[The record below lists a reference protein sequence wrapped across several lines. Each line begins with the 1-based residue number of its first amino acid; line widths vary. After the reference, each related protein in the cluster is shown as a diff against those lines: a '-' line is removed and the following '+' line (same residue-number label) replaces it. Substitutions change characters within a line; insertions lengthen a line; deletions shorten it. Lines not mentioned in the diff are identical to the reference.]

1 MAQSLRQRRRSDD
14 QPADRAQA
22 TITQAEYMIRIYA
35 EILAMDLTITER
47 VRNLLTREPDAGN
60 RERTLANLR
69 LLLAQL
75 EKISRRIAYWNNR
88 LSRLVKSQLLR

>member
-1 MAQSLRQRRRSDD
+1 MALSTLRRRRHDD
-14 QPADRAQA
+14 HPTDRAQA
-22 TITQAEYMIRIYA
+22 TITQAEYMIGIYA

-47 VRNLLTREPDAGN
+47 VRNLLTREPNAGD

-75 EKISRRIAYWNNR
+75 EKISRRIAYWNAR
-88 LSRLVKSQLLR
+88 LRKLVKSQLLR